1 MSGLSMGNLQII
13 KKNPVTEVKTSNV
26 EVAKRDTFIN
36 KIEKIQNEYKHVQKG
51 NISETDFKKLLM
63 RNHPRLLSPINNL
76 TRTQLNQR
84 LKHLINWYIE
94 IKNILIGYNDATK
107 DNLQFK
113 ELTKLYTDLKVFT
126 DTDRF
131 GKEQSIIIKDIINL
145 FLIDNPLNPNFGV
158 SENLGRVLAKTN
170 RNTSYIK
177 ELTLCFSLYRKYLNT
192 LAADFVKAFEYPEGI
207 TATSDPKILKDLPE
221 PEITFR
227 TIYEIQPQFQMI
239 NAHIKN
245 SVDNS
250 LSNHKE
256 HARNFNTEIFGNLD
270 NLNKDIIPLT
280 TNQEVSNMGIKKRL
294 NEINNWINN
303 GLIQAQHQYNR
314 LNNLKIIRTNSNI
327 DKNFDQAINDN
338 FKVWCLIKDT
348 EKYLESIE
356 DLLLAKSFLTGMV
369 NNDNLEVLE
378 VNY

>member
-26 EVAKRDTFIN
+26 EVSQRDTFIN

-51 NISETDFKKLLM
+51 NISENDFKKLLM

-94 IKNILIGYNDATK
+94 IKNILIGYNDITK
-107 DNLQFK
+107 DNLQFR

-131 GKEQSIIIKDIINL
+131 GKEQSIIIKNIINL

-207 TATSDPKILKDLPE
+207 TTTSDPKILKDLPE
-221 PEITFR
+221 PVIAFR

-245 SVDNS
+245 SVDTT

>member
-26 EVAKRDTFIN
+26 EVAQRDTFIN

-107 DNLQFK
+107 DNLQFR

>member
-13 KKNPVTEVKTSNV
+13 KKNPVTEVKTSNI
-26 EVAKRDTFIN
+26 EVAQRDTFIN

-107 DNLQFK
+107 DNLQFR

-131 GKEQSIIIKDIINL
+131 GKEQSIILKDIVNL

-192 LAADFVKAFEYPEGI
+192 LASDFVKAFEYPEGI
-207 TATSDPKILKDLPE
+207 DASSDQRILKALPD
-221 PEITFR
+221 PEVTFR

-239 NAHIKN
+239 NSHINK
-245 SVDNS
+245 SVDTT

-256 HARNFNTEIFGNLD
+256 HARNFNTEIFGNLN

-294 NEINNWINN
+294 NEINNWISN
-303 GLIQAQHQYNR
+303 GLIHAQHQYNR
-314 LNNLKIIRTNSNI
+314 LNNLKIVRTDNNI
-327 DKNFDQAINDN
+327 NKNFDLSINDN
-338 FKVWCLIKDT
+338 FKVWCVIKDT

-369 NNDNLEVLE
+369 NTSNLEVLE

>member
-26 EVAKRDTFIN
+26 EVAQRDTFIN

-51 NISETDFKKLLM
+51 NISENDFKKLLM

-76 TRTQLNQR
+76 TRAQLNQR

-94 IKNILIGYNDATK
+94 IKNILIGYNDITK
-107 DNLQFK
+107 DNLQFR

-126 DTDRF
+126 DTDGF
-131 GKEQSIIIKDIINL
+131 GKEQSIIIKNIINL

-158 SENLGRVLAKTN
+158 SENLGRVLAKIN

-207 TATSDPKILKDLPE
+207 TATSDSKILKDLPE
-221 PEITFR
+221 PVITFR

-239 NAHIKN
+239 NTHIRN
-245 SVDNS
+245 SVDTT